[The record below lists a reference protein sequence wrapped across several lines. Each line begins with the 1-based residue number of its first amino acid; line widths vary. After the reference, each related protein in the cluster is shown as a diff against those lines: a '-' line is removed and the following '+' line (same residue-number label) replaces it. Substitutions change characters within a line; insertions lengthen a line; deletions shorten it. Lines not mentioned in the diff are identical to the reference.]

1 MPPSELDL
9 LAFPLR
15 NIAGILEGVL
25 SSGGKAC
32 GLSGGTES
40 IRPTLHVL
48 LDLDWKRCVLPL
60 LVTSPPLW
68 VKPSLC
74 AVQIVQD
81 GGPEEDFSPSECCYI
96 FLHER
101 ATPFISSSLQLVFPF
116 KNFFQSH
123 HGGEG
128 CDWGQQAVRP
138 CRRTCSCAALPMSGW
153 PCALPCPASPVL
165 PSAVCRAKQASSWRR
180 ECSAVHK

>member
-48 LDLDWKRCVLPL
+48 LDLD
-60 LVTSPPLW
+60 
-68 VKPSLC
+68 
-74 AVQIVQD
+74 
-81 GGPEEDFSPSECCYI
+81 
-96 FLHER
+96 
-101 ATPFISSSLQLVFPF
+101 
-116 KNFFQSH
+116 
-123 HGGEG
+123 
-128 CDWGQQAVRP
+128 
-138 CRRTCSCAALPMSGW
+138 
-153 PCALPCPASPVL
+153 
-165 PSAVCRAKQASSWRR
+165 
-180 ECSAVHK
+180 